1 MKLGE
6 LKGER
11 AIEVIADLIAPIA
24 NIAEDQKNLRLFMPE
39 KKEGESDRDASM
51 RDFKEK
57 IPALLRSHK
66 ADVLAILAAVNDI
79 DPKNL
84 SLLDIIKGL
93 VELVDDQDFLSL
105 FLSAVN
111 TGAPTPPTKSSGV
124 AEHSKP
130 ES

>member
-24 NIAEDQKNLRLFMPE
+24 NIAEDQKNLKLFMPE
-39 KKEGESDRDASM
+39 KKDGETERETAV
-51 RDFKEK
+51 REFKEK
-57 IPALLRSHK
+57 IPMLLKTHK
-66 ADVLAILAAVNDI
+66 ADVLSILSTLNDV
-79 DPKNL
+79 DPKDL

-105 FLSAVN
+105 FLSAVG
-111 TGAPTPPTKSSGV
+111 TGEKTSPTKSSPS
-124 AEHSKP
+124 ADHSKP
-130 ES
+130 E